1 MISNYSKERLVG
13 LYQTMLSIRYF
24 EEEVERSVKK
34 GLFHGT
40 THLCMGQEAT
50 AVGVCSVL
58 KQGDKMTS
66 THRGHGHSIAMGA
79 DMKKIM
85 AEIFGKATGYCKG
98 KGGSMHIADVDYGN
112 LGSNAIVGGGIPIA
126 VGSAL
131 TARLEG
137 TADVTVCF
145 FGDGATNEGSFHESL
160 NLASIWKLPV
170 IFVCENNEYGMSS
183 SITKMTNIEDLS
195 IRAKSYGIP
204 GMTIDGNDLL
214 EVMNITEQA
223 VSRARNGEGPIL
235 IEAKTYRYNGH
246 SKSDEQRY
254 RTDEEVSKRKKKD
267 PIQRFEKML
276 IQSDILEE
284 KDIEQIKQMVIEEVE
299 AATGFA
305 LASPEPKVEELL
317 TDVYA

>member
-40 THLCMGQEAT
+40 THLCMGQEAA

-79 DMKKIM
+79 DMKKMM

-112 LGSNAIVGGGIPIA
+112 LGSNAIVGGGIPIT

-131 TARLEG
+131 TAHLEG
-137 TADVTVCF
+137 TKDVTVCF
-145 FGDGATNEGSFHESL
+145 FGDGATNEGSFHEAL

-183 SITKMTNIEDLS
+183 SITEMTNIEDLS

-214 EVMNITEQA
+214 EVMNITERA

-246 SKSDEQRY
+246 SKSDKQRY

-276 IQSDILEE
+276 IQSDIPEE

-299 AATGFA
+299 AATDFA

-317 TDVYA
+317 TDV